1 MGGRVGLKGTDEVV
15 DRAVALGAEP
25 SAHLKAAEMLRELRC
40 LLGQSESPVR
50 IRWLTCSGRMGADCL
65 KDAGFDDLEI
75 VHEAAGGTSEEDTKA
90 ATRRFVEAS
99 AELVLFCGGD
109 GTARDVCSVTRQST
123 PILGIPA
130 GVKMYSG
137 VFGISSARTAR
148 ILLAY
153 LEGEL
158 ELAEVDILDID
169 EERYRAGEWVMR
181 LCDEAHTPY
190 EPALTQSAKA
200 FITEASDSQVKE
212 EIADDLLE
220 QIEAEPETLFLLG
233 PGSTVESIGRR
244 LEVEKTLL
252 GIDAIAGGERVGTDL
267 NEGQIL
273 ELLDT
278 HAHHKLVVSPIGA
291 QGFVLGRGNQQL
303 SPEVIR
309 RVGPRNVTVVATP
322 SKLARTP
329 VLRFD
334 TGNPALDAELAR
346 KGFVQVVTGYR
357 LRRLVKVEL

>member
-75 VHEAAGGTSEEDTKA
+75 VHEAASGTSEEDTMA
-90 ATRRFVEAS
+90 ATRRFVEAG

-169 EERYRAGEWVMR
+169 
-181 LCDEAHTPY
+181 
-190 EPALTQSAKA
+190 
-200 FITEASDSQVKE
+200 
-212 EIADDLLE
+212 
-220 QIEAEPETLFLLG
+220 
-233 PGSTVESIGRR
+233 
-244 LEVEKTLL
+244 
-252 GIDAIAGGERVGTDL
+252 
-267 NEGQIL
+267 
-273 ELLDT
+273 
-278 HAHHKLVVSPIGA
+278 
-291 QGFVLGRGNQQL
+291 
-303 SPEVIR
+303 
-309 RVGPRNVTVVATP
+309 
-322 SKLARTP
+322 
-329 VLRFD
+329 
-334 TGNPALDAELAR
+334 
-346 KGFVQVVTGYR
+346 
-357 LRRLVKVEL
+357 